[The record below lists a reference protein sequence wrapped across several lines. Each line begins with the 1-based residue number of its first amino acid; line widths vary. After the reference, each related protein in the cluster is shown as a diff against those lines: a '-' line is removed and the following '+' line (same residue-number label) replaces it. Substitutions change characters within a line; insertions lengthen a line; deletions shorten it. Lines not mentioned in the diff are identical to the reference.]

1 VAASIDVSALREAMA
16 GAATLS
22 LIDVRRAPV
31 FALADALLAGA
42 VWRDPAEVDDW
53 ARTLDGARAVVV
65 YCVHGHQVSQ
75 LCAERLTELGFDARY
90 LDGGYEAWKAAGLPL
105 IAR

>member
-1 VAASIDVSALREAMA
+1 VAASIDVSALREALA
-16 GAATLS
+16 GAATPS

-42 VWRDPAEVDDW
+42 VWRDPAGVDDW
-53 ARTLDGARAVVV
+53 ARRLDGARAVVV

-75 LCAERLTELGFDARY
+75 ECADRLLALGFNARY
-90 LDGGYEAWKAAGLPL
+90 LDGGYEAWTAAGLPL
-105 IAR
+105 AVR